1 MPVGSKSL
9 TSTRN
14 RPHVC
19 LAPGKKQEGRAI
31 TQPWPQTLAL
41 FQRCHTPLQ
50 LAEPFALKRVR
61 ALFTTL
67 FPLLTPDRE
76 RQRAVRDRD
85 PGWVPA
91 HRHQVSTRSLRF
103 AARPAGAVERCSWS
117 RPGVGPSARSP
128 GLDNRAQGA
137 LGSTNGVS
145 TIAFMNN
152 ARNLKNPQRLGR
164 SCAED
169 RRRMLRACA
178 EFPILDP
185 SFIRD
190 EKHVL
195 RPCRRQGPVQGR
207 KHGLPGCGQ
216 RHQVGIRQLSVSPDP
231 GEWDIDVGDRVRPE
245 ID

>member
-1 MPVGSKSL
+1 MSVWHPGRSRKDGPLRSRGLRPWRSSSAATHHFNLRSRSPSRECGRCSRPSFRCSHRTASASEQSVIVTRGGS
-9 TSTRN
+9 
-14 RPHVC
+14 
-19 LAPGKKQEGRAI
+19 
-31 TQPWPQTLAL
+31 
-41 FQRCHTPLQ
+41 QRT
-50 LAEPFALKRVR
+50 V
-61 ALFTTL
+61 
-67 FPLLTPDRE
+67 
-76 RQRAVRDRD
+76 
-85 PGWVPA
+85 
-91 HRHQVSTRSLRF
+91 TRSRHARF
-103 AARPAGAVERCSWS
+103 ASRLDQRGAVERCSWS

-128 GLDNRAQGA
+128 GLDNRAQST
-137 LGSTNGVS
+137 LSSTNGVS

-178 EFPILDP
+178 EFPFLDP